1 MNRLVYKVT
10 DADLFCVIQISL
22 CKELISNSIMQ
33 TLQIQ
38 LPDSINIE
46 TQEIQ
51 LLLASRLYE
60 KGLLSVGQ
68 AAQMTGL
75 SKRTFMELL
84 GRYQVSVLNYPAEDI
99 MQDFENA

>member
-1 MNRLVYKVT
+1 
-10 DADLFCVIQISL
+10 
-22 CKELISNSIMQ
+22 MQ

-75 SKRTFMELL
+75 SKRTFIELL

>member
-1 MNRLVYKVT
+1 LPTAKGKNM
-10 DADLFCVIQISL
+10 QI
-22 CKELISNSIMQ
+22 
-33 TLQIQ
+33 LQIQ
-38 LPDSINIE
+38 LPDFINID

-51 LLLASRLYE
+51 MLLASKLYE
-60 KGLLSVGQ
+60 KGVLSVGQ
-68 AAQMTGL
+68 AAQMAGL

>member
-1 MNRLVYKVT
+1 
-10 DADLFCVIQISL
+10 
-22 CKELISNSIMQ
+22 MQ

-51 LLLASRLYE
+51 LLLASRFYE
-60 KGLLSVGQ
+60 SGLLSVGQ
-68 AAQMTGL
+68 AAQMAGF

>member
-1 MNRLVYKVT
+1 
-10 DADLFCVIQISL
+10 
-22 CKELISNSIMQ
+22 MQ

-38 LPDSINIE
+38 LPDSVNID

-51 LLLASRLYE
+51 LLLASRLY
-60 KGLLSVGQ
+60 KNGLLSVGQ
-68 AAQMTGL
+68 AAQMAGF

-84 GRYQVSVLNYPAEDI
+84 RRYQVSVSNYPAEDI

>member
-1 MNRLVYKVT
+1 
-10 DADLFCVIQISL
+10 
-22 CKELISNSIMQ
+22 MQ

-38 LPDSINIE
+38 LHDSIHIDA
-46 TQEIQ
+46 QEIQ

-68 AAQMTGL
+68 AAQMAGF

-84 GRYQVSVLNYPAEDI
+84 GHYQVSVLNYPAEDI
-99 MQDFENA
+99 TEDFENA

>member
-1 MNRLVYKVT
+1 
-10 DADLFCVIQISL
+10 
-22 CKELISNSIMQ
+22 MQ

-38 LPDSINIE
+38 LPDFINIDP
-46 TQEIQ
+46 QEIQ
-51 LLLASRLYE
+51 MLLASKLYE
-60 KGLLSVGQ
+60 KGVLSVGQ
-68 AAQMTGL
+68 AAQMAGL

>member
-1 MNRLVYKVT
+1 
-10 DADLFCVIQISL
+10 
-22 CKELISNSIMQ
+22 MQ

-38 LPDSINIE
+38 LPDSIHIDA
-46 TQEIQ
+46 QEIQ

-68 AAQMTGL
+68 AAQMTGF

-84 GRYQVSVLNYPAEDI
+84 GHYQVSVLNYPAEDI
-99 MQDFENA
+99 TEDFENA

>member
-1 MNRLVYKVT
+1 
-10 DADLFCVIQISL
+10 
-22 CKELISNSIMQ
+22 MQ

-60 KGLLSVGQ
+60 NGLLSVGQ
-68 AAQMTGL
+68 AEQMAGF

-99 MQDFENA
+99 MQDFENS

>member
-1 MNRLVYKVT
+1 
-10 DADLFCVIQISL
+10 
-22 CKELISNSIMQ
+22 MQ

-38 LPDSINIE
+38 LPDFINID

-51 LLLASRLYE
+51 MLLASKLYE
-60 KGLLSVGQ
+60 KGVLSVGQ
-68 AAQMTGL
+68 AAQMAGL

-99 MQDFENA
+99 MQDFGNA

>member
-1 MNRLVYKVT
+1 
-10 DADLFCVIQISL
+10 
-22 CKELISNSIMQ
+22 MQ

-38 LPDSINIE
+38 LPDAITIN

-51 LLLASRLYE
+51 MLLASRLYE

-84 GRYQVSVLNYPAEDI
+84 GHYRVSVLNYPADDI
-99 MQDFENA
+99 LQDLENA

>member
-1 MNRLVYKVT
+1 
-10 DADLFCVIQISL
+10 
-22 CKELISNSIMQ
+22 MQ

-60 KGLLSVGQ
+60 KGLLSIGQ

-84 GRYQVSVLNYPAEDI
+84 GHYQVSVLNYPAEDI
-99 MQDFENA
+99 IQDFENA